1 MTSGTIRKTAF
12 MTTYNQGDVILIPFP
27 FTDFSTLKQRPA
39 VIFSSSSFNDS
50 HPDVIVMAI
59 TSQIPEDIP
68 EGDYLL
74 NNEENLSA
82 GLPKPSLI
90 KTAKIVTINKILIRK
105 KLGNLSINTIDRLK
119 AIFNKIL

>member
-1 MTSGTIRKTAF
+1 

-59 TSQIPEDIP
+59 TSQIPQDIP
-68 EGDYLL
+68 EEDYLL

-90 KTAKIVTINKILIRK
+90 KTTKIVTINKILIRK
-105 KLGNLSINTIDRLK
+105 NQNHSFSGWWRTTLASII
-119 AIFNKIL
+119 